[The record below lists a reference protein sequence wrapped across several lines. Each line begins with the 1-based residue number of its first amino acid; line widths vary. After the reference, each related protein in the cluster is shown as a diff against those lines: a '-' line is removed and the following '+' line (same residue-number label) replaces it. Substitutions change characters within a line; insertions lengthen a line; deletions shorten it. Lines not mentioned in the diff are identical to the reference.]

1 MDTPV
6 APLGTRGIKKRPP
19 KVAHPE
25 DFAEDAPFTELP
37 PTPVVVKKT
46 PNEEFID
53 LLTSC
58 TLKAF
63 HEADVEIT
71 NTSDSAFVVLYFPE
85 VIIRNTSGDQHTI
98 KDTYIKLS
106 FYLQKEQKYRLYDV
120 GIRRGTYT
128 YAEYQSSYIHSH
140 VSGSTSTML
149 THYNSS
155 ICLGSTSIASQK
167 SLLNAKFDAST
178 YVNYLW
184 LLKNWMCWESKEGT
198 PYRYIGK
205 ITITRS
211 LPIIDFYLNARQVI
225 QRLFREHALPDLKI
239 NSIYLNDRLDQIRDS
254 VSGIFDGEFV
264 KVNNQNLENA
274 IKPFTDLV
282 GTYKENRFELIANAP
297 ISKTTIDQINRT
309 AIPFKFKDKTITPK
323 IDYTGIEDS
332 QKPIDKS
339 MLKVHPSLVDAV
351 AYELD
356 ELLNKL
362 IDEEF

>member
-1 MDTPV
+1 MDTPAV
-6 APLGTRGIKKRPP
+6 PLGTRGIKKRPP

-25 DFAEDAPFTELP
+25 DFAENITVPIVI
-37 PTPVVVKKT
+37 PVKQKT

-71 NTSDSAFVVLYFPE
+71 TTPEKVFVVLYFPE
-85 VIIRNTSGDQHTI
+85 VIIRNSVNEKHTI
-98 KDTYIKLS
+98 KDTYIRLTFKLS
-106 FYLQKEQKYRLYDV
+106 EKYNLDDV
-120 GIRRGTYT
+120 GIRRATYT
-128 YAEYQSSYIHSH
+128 YAEYQSAYIHSH
-140 VSGSTSTML
+140 VSGSSSTML
-149 THYNSS
+149 TSYTSS
-155 ICLGSTSIASQK
+155 ICLGSTAVASQRT
-167 SLLNAKFDAST
+167 LLSARFDPST
-178 YVNYLW
+178 YVNFLW
-184 LLKNWMCWESKEGT
+184 LLKNWISWESVEGG
-198 PYRYIGK
+198 PYRYMRKNK
-205 ITITRS
+205 ITTSR
-211 LPIIDFYLNARQVI
+211 PVIDFYLNARQVI